1 MHLVRFKPQ
10 PAPDPLHLVSRHLH
24 PHPTAAN
31 HHPPVFI
38 RSLGHSLGHVNRIVR
53 VVVIVLVLKRPHI
66 LKLISPPLEPR
77 IYGRLHFKTPVIRPH
92 INHVAQSISQ
102 LAYPNNL
109 SSSLYT
115 SLPTGPLSRPINR
128 SQPRLTPKPP
138 VPTLLLP
145 TASTGDTGSSFACLP
160 NSINLFLPSL
170 LKSFGTKHTP

>member
-77 IYGRLHFKTPVIRPH
+77 IYGRLHFKTPV
-92 INHVAQSISQ
+92 
-102 LAYPNNL
+102 
-109 SSSLYT
+109 
-115 SLPTGPLSRPINR
+115 
-128 SQPRLTPKPP
+128 
-138 VPTLLLP
+138 PTLLLP
-145 TASTGDTGSSFACLP
+145 KASTGDTGSSFACLP